1 MQKREVV
8 VVSGVRT
15 AIGGYGGS
23 LKGHAPHTLATL
35 VADEA
40 IKRAGVAPEAIGHSV
55 FGNVLPTEP
64 RDAYLA
70 RVAAVEAGVPEATPA
85 MGVNRLCGSGLQ
97 AILTAAQQ
105 IELGINK
112 AVIAGGA
119 ESMSRAPYQLP
130 AGRFGQRMGD
140 GVMVDP
146 VVGALHCPFNRIHM
160 GVTAENVAEK
170 YGITR
175 EQQDDLAALSHNRAQ
190 KAIEEGRFQDQI
202 LPVEIKSRKGVVSFD
217 TDEHVRFNC
226 SAADMASLKPVF
238 KKDGTVTAGNA
249 SGMNDAAAAIVMM
262 DREEAEAQGIKAMA
276 KLVDYSVVGV
286 DPKIMGIGP
295 VPAISEVLERNGLS
309 VNDIDVYEVNEAFAA
324 QALAVC
330 QQLDLPMDRVNP
342 NGSGISLGHPIGA
355 TGAVITVKALY
366 ELERV
371 NGRYAMVSLCIGG
384 GQGIAALFER
394 V

>member
-23 LKGHAPHTLATL
+23 LKGKAPHELASL
-35 VADEA
+35 VAREA
-40 IKRAGVAPEAIGHSV
+40 VQRAGIAPEAIGHSV

-64 RDAYLA
+64 RDSYLS
-70 RVAAVEAGVPEATPA
+70 RVAALEAGASESTPA

-97 AILTAAQQ
+97 AILSAAQQ
-105 IELGINK
+105 IELGLTE
-112 AVIAGGA
+112 VVLAGGA
-119 ESMSRAPYQLP
+119 EAMSSVPYQLP
-130 AGRFGQRMGD
+130 AARFGQRMGD
-140 GVMVDP
+140 GVTIDP
-146 VVGALHCPFNRIHM
+146 VLGALHCPFNRIHM
-160 GVTAENVAEK
+160 GVTAENVAEQF
-170 YGITR
+170 GITR
-175 EQQDDLAALSHNRAQ
+175 EQQDELAALSHNRAQ
-190 KAIEEGRFQDQI
+190 AAIEAGRFKEQI
-202 LPVEIKSRKGVVSFD
+202 LPVEVKGRKGKVSFD

-226 SAADMASLKPVF
+226 SQSDLAALKPVF

-249 SGMNDAAAAIVMM
+249 SGMNDAAAAVVMM
-262 DREEAEAQGIKAMA
+262 DREVAEAQGVLPMA

-295 VPAISEVLERNGLS
+295 VPAIREVLERNGLG

-330 QQLDLPMDRVNP
+330 QQLDLPLERVNP

-355 TGAVITVKALY
+355 TGALITVKALY
-366 ELERV
+366 ELNRV
-371 NGRYAMVSLCIGG
+371 KGRYAVVSLCIGG

>member
-23 LKGHAPHTLATL
+23 LKGHAPHVLASMVT
-35 VADEA
+35 DEA
-40 IKRAGVAPEAIGHSV
+40 IKRAGISPEKVGQSV

-70 RVAAVEAGVPEATPA
+70 RVAAVNAGVPESTPA

-105 IELGINK
+105 VELGISE

-130 AGRFGQRMGD
+130 AARFGQRMGD

-146 VVGALHCPFNRIHM
+146 VVGALHCPFNQIHM

-170 YGITR
+170 YGISR
-175 EQQDDLAALSHNRAQ
+175 EQQDELATLSHNRAQ
-190 KAIEEGRFQDQI
+190 NAIEQGYFKDQI
-202 LPVEIKSRKGVVSFD
+202 LPIEIKGRKGPTQFD
-217 TDEHVRFNC
+217 TDEHVRFDC
-226 SAADMASLKPVF
+226 TQDDLGKLKPVF
-238 KKDGTVTAGNA
+238 KKDGSVTAGNA

-262 DREEAEAQGIKAMA
+262 DREAAEAQGVKAMA
-276 KLVDYSVVGV
+276 RLVDYSVVGV

-295 VPAISEVLERNGLS
+295 VPAIQEILERNSLS
-309 VNDIDVYEVNEAFAA
+309 AGDIDVYEVNEAFAS

-330 QQLDLPMDRVNP
+330 QQLDLPRERVNP